1 MEKGLEEQVPEWIEN
16 VISAQVEKYYN
27 ELIIQ
32 NKKYL
37 NKKETCVYLGISYA
51 TAEKYIFP
59 ITPHLKF
66 GKTIKYDKVD
76 IDQWVK
82 ENKLFQI

>member
-1 MEKGLEEQVPEWIEN
+1 MGKSLEEQVPEWIEDA
-16 VISAQVEKYYN
+16 ISAQVEKYYN

-37 NKKETCVYLGISYA
+37 NKKETCVYLGISYT
-51 TAEKYIFP
+51 TAKKYIFS
-59 ITPHLKF
+59 IIPHLKF

-76 IDQWVK
+76 IDRWVK